1 MLLEQDLYVLLNLA
15 VNPQRRWTFSSL
27 SQDLLISPSQ
37 LHLGLNRANLSGLY
51 HFDERRVVKSAL
63 EEFVIHGVRYA
74 YPAEKGPIIRGMPTS
89 FAAPPLKMQLVLTND
104 TNIPV
109 WDDAEGT
116 AVGYS
121 IKPLHLHAPKVCWRD
136 HAFYE
141 ILALVDAIREGR
153 ARERKL
159 ASEEIHKRLGKS
171 R

>member
-74 YPAEKGPIIRGMPTS
+74 YPAEKGPIIRGMR
-89 FAAPPLKMQLVLTND
+89 PLL
-104 TNIPV
+104 
-109 WDDAEGT
+109 
-116 AVGYS
+116 
-121 IKPLHLHAPKVCWRD
+121 LHLHSKCNLYLLTIPTSPYGTTQK
-136 HAFYE
+136 
-141 ILALVDAIREGR
+141 
-153 ARERKL
+153 ARL
-159 ASEEIHKRLGKS
+159 
-171 R
+171 